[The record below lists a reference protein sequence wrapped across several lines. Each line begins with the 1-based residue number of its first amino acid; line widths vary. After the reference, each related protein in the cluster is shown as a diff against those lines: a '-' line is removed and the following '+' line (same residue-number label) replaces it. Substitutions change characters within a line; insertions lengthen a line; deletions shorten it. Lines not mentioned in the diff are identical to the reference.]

1 MTVSTRRKPKRIVDG
16 DTFEL
21 HQSLKGKKY
30 IRLSGIDTPEKGQF
44 GYKKAKNQLK
54 GMIGGKKVTIK
65 PQDVGRRVIAEV
77 YADRKSVN
85 KRMKE
90 RGW

>member
-1 MTVSTRRKPKRIVDG
+1 MSTRRKPKRILDG

-21 HQSLKGKKY
+21 HQTLKGKKHV
-30 IRLSGIDTPEKGQF
+30 RLSGIDTPEKGQF

-65 PQDVGRRVIAEV
+65 PQAVRRRVIAEV
-77 YADRKSVN
+77 YADNKSVN
-85 KRMKE
+85 KRMKQ